1 MECISTYD
9 GLWYIIM
16 YNENGLALEDGLNI
30 NVRDVYMLNYGKS
43 VILIECLK

>member
-1 MECISTYD
+1 MVYYYVQ
-9 GLWYIIM
+9 W
-16 YNENGLALEDGLNI
+16 DGLNI